1 MIIKE
6 LEVQGFKSFPDR
18 TKIAF
23 HPGITIIVGPNG
35 TGKSNIVDAIL
46 WALGGHRFK
55 SRSEKIEDVI
65 FHGNEN
71 KAPLG
76 LADVN
81 LSLVNDSEKM
91 VINHRL
97 FRSGESEY
105 RLNGKVVRL
114 KDILESLWKKEIAE
128 KEYFTIE
135 QGSIERIL
143 TSKPIEKRQFLEEA
157 AGTAYYKEKKRQA
170 QHKLENTEQN
180 LTRLEDIIDEVSR
193 AKNSLKRQA
202 NAAIKYR
209 KLKEKIRQLT
219 LLHYRKKI
227 DSLEKTKA
235 DVTSHYDKSLS
246 KEKEIIS
253 RIKSEEQKLAA
264 KSQEIWNLEKSLKE
278 RQDNLFTLRSEL
290 NRLDTEL
297 ENGEKRIELFEE
309 KKEKAKL
316 SIEELK
322 EELSSQEKEFTEAEA
337 HLAELRQSFKQ
348 KKQDLEEAD
357 QVNRTAH
364 EKVVNQEK
372 RVESLRKAYLQKIA
386 EHSELRNEGVKIEK
400 EIELILRQEEKL
412 LSQLEEEKNLLQEKE
427 NTISQNQK
435 ALSQATTQVKEKKK
449 SLKETEKTQAQTNLF
464 LEKLQERILELKEK
478 RDRALHQLQVLEK
491 IEEKERDADLSQDI
505 PESLGFLSE
514 MIETDPAYIPLLD
527 VFWKEEAKSLVIPPQ
542 DFLKQLEGKE
552 IKGNFILIPPNKIKD
567 PPQELS
573 RAPEVVGLLKSRL
586 KASPKFKTYLPR
598 LQDAVIVQGLKGAI
612 QLWLRFP
619 SYNYI
624 TLKGDLLLSS
634 GLMKVGQKEEG
645 IFVLN
650 QEMKRLKEE
659 VAFQEKKIQPLAHEL
674 EEKKKEKEKMAEK
687 SNKATLQ
694 LVEAER
700 QVQELE
706 RGNSVEEAEK
716 EKLLNNIL
724 LLDRELEILSEDKQ
738 KIIQRNED
746 FSSEREKLEGKEKS
760 LKKEL
765 QTQEEK
771 LVFDQEKNKQGE
783 KHFFELKANLELLEE
798 KIRNIDHQIE
808 LQGQR
813 KKNAEAKIGALQAEI
828 QECDEENLRIR
839 EMLKDFNEKK
849 KKSERER
856 KEKEAEGLR
865 EEPRLQK
872 LKGEA
877 KKQEEKIQNL
887 KDRHELLKEERVKW
901 EINKA
906 ERERDLVNLDENC
919 WQDLKKTLKEVKE
932 EIPEEEEIDPR
943 IEEKIEELEEKLEKF
958 KAVNLMA
965 EEEYLIQKKR
975 YDFLLQEKNDLRES
989 IDATKKAIKKI
1000 DQESKIQF
1008 LKALAEVNKS
1018 FQDVFSLLFKG
1029 GVAELKLQDPATP
1042 LESGIEITAQP
1053 PGKKLQNMMLLS
1065 GGEKALTSLAFLF
1078 ALFRYRPTPFCIL
1091 DEVDA
1096 ALDDVNLARFLELM
1110 KKIKNQ
1116 TQFIIV
1122 THNYKTMEVA
1132 DYIYGT
1138 TMAEPSVTNLYSIKM
1153 EEKKTE

>member
-6 LEVQGFKSFPDR
+6 LEVQGFKSFPER
-18 TKIAF
+18 TKILF

-35 TGKSNIVDAIL
+35 TGKSNIIDAIL
-46 WALGGHRFK
+46 WVLGGRRFK

-91 VINHRL
+91 VISHRL

-105 RLNGKVVRL
+105 RLNGKVARL
-114 KDILESLWKKEIAE
+114 KDILDSLWKKAIAE

-143 TSKPIEKRQFLEEA
+143 TSKPVEKRQFLEEA
-157 AGTAYYKEKKRQA
+157 AGTAYYKDKKRQT
-170 QHKLENTEQN
+170 QNKLENSEQN
-180 LTRLEDIIDEVSR
+180 LTRLEDIIAEVSR
-193 AKNSLKRQA
+193 EKNSLKRQA

-219 LLHYRKKI
+219 FLHYRKKI

-235 DVTSHYDKSLS
+235 DVASHYHNSLS

-253 RIKSEEQKLAA
+253 RIKSEEQKLTA
-264 KSQEIWNLEKSLKE
+264 KSREIWNLEKFLKE
-278 RQDNLFTLRSEL
+278 RQDNLFTLKSEL
-290 NRLDTEL
+290 NRIDAEL

-316 SIEELK
+316 NIEELK
-322 EELSSQEKEFTEAEA
+322 EELHSLEKEFTAAEA
-337 HLAELRQSFKQ
+337 HQAELRQSFEQ
-348 KKQDLEEAD
+348 KKQDLEKAD
-357 QVNRTAH
+357 QGNRSAR
-364 EKVVNQEK
+364 EKMASQEK
-372 RVESLRKAYLQKIA
+372 KVESLRKAYLQKISD
-386 EHSELRNEGVKIEK
+386 HSELRNEGVKIEK
-400 EIELILRQEEKL
+400 DMELILRQEEKL

-427 NTISQNQK
+427 KAIDQNQK
-435 ALSQATTQVKEKKK
+435 ALSQTTVLVKEKKM
-449 SLKETEKTQAQTNLF
+449 SLEEIEKTQAQIGLS
-464 LEKLQERILELKEK
+464 LEKLQERIFKLKEK
-478 RDRALHQLQVLEK
+478 RDRALHQLQALEK
-491 IEEKERDADLSQDI
+491 IEEKERDTDLSQDI

-514 MIETDPAYIPLLD
+514 MIEADPEHVPLLD

-542 DFLKQLEGKE
+542 DFLKQLEGKK
-552 IKGNFILIPPNKIKD
+552 IKGNFILIPPEKIKD

-573 RAPEVVGLLKSRL
+573 RHLKVVGLLKSRL
-586 KASPKFKTYLPR
+586 KVSPKFKEYLPH
-598 LQDAVIVQGLKGAI
+598 LQDAVIVQDLKGAI

-619 SYNYI
+619 SYNFL

-634 GLMKVGQKEEG
+634 GLLKVGLKEEG
-645 IFVLN
+645 IFVLH
-650 QEMKRLKEE
+650 QEIKKLKKE
-659 VAFQEKKIQPLAHEL
+659 VALGEKKIQPLAREL
-674 EEKKKEKEKMAEK
+674 EEKKNEKERLEGNSKK
-687 SNKATLQ
+687 TTLQ
-694 LVEAER
+694 LAEAER
-700 QVQELE
+700 KAHEME
-706 RGNSVEEAEK
+706 KENSVDEAEK
-716 EKLLNNIL
+716 ERTLNNVS
-724 LLDRELEILSEDKQ
+724 LLDRELEILREDKQ
-738 KIIQRNED
+738 AIIQRSED
-746 FSSEREKLEGKEKS
+746 FSLEQEKSDEQEKS

-765 QTQEEK
+765 QAHEEK
-771 LVFDQEKNKQGE
+771 LVLAQEKNKQGE
-783 KHFFELKANLELLEE
+783 KHFYELKSNLELLGE
-798 KIRNIDHQIE
+798 KTRNLDHQI
-808 LQGQR
+808 QSHSQS

-828 QECDEENLRIR
+828 QECDEENSRIR
-839 EMLKDFNEKK
+839 EMIRDFSEKK

-856 KEKEAEGLR
+856 KEKEAQSLR
-865 EEPRLQK
+865 EEPQLQK
-872 LKGEA
+872 FKGEA
-877 KKQEEKIQNL
+877 KRQEEKIQSL
-887 KDRHELLKEERVKW
+887 KERHELLKEERVKW

-906 ERERDLVNLDENC
+906 ERERDLVNLEENC

-932 EIPEEEEIDPR
+932 EISEEEEIDPQ
-943 IEEKIEELEEKLEKF
+943 IEEKIEELEEKLQKF
-958 KAVNLMA
+958 SAVNLMA

-989 IDATKKAIKKI
+989 IDTAKKAIKKI
-1000 DQESKIQF
+1000 DQESKTQF
-1008 LKALAEVNKS
+1008 LNALAEVNKN

-1029 GVAELKLQDPATP
+1029 GAAELKLQDPTTP
-1042 LESGIEITAQP
+1042 LESGVEIIAQP

-1065 GGEKALTSLAFLF
+1065 GGEKALTSIAFLF

-1116 TQFIIV
+1116 TQFIII

>member
-6 LEVQGFKSFPDR
+6 LEVQGFKSFPER
-18 TKIAF
+18 MKILF

-46 WALGGHRFK
+46 WVLGGRRFK

-91 VINHRL
+91 VISHRL

-114 KDILESLWKKEIAE
+114 KDILDSLWKKAIAE

-143 TSKPIEKRQFLEEA
+143 TSKPVEKRQFLEEA
-157 AGTAYYKEKKRQA
+157 AGTAYYKDKKRQA
-170 QHKLENTEQN
+170 QNKLENSEQN
-180 LTRLEDIIDEVSR
+180 LIRLEDIIAEVSR
-193 AKNSLKRQA
+193 EKNSLKRQA

-219 LLHYRKKI
+219 FLHYRKKI
-227 DSLEKTKA
+227 DGLEKTKA
-235 DVTSHYDKSLS
+235 DVASHYHNILS

-253 RIKSEEQKLAA
+253 RIKSEEQKLTA
-264 KSQEIWNLEKSLKE
+264 KSREIWNLEKSLKE
-278 RQDNLFTLRSEL
+278 RQDNLFTLKSEL
-290 NRLDTEL
+290 NRLDAEL

-316 SIEELK
+316 NIEELK
-322 EELSSQEKEFTEAEA
+322 EELNSREKEFTAAEA
-337 HLAELRQSFKQ
+337 HQAELRQSFEQ
-348 KKQDLEEAD
+348 KKHDLEKAD
-357 QVNRTAH
+357 QGNRSAH
-364 EKVVNQEK
+364 EKMAGQEK
-372 RVESLRKAYLQKIA
+372 RVESLRNAYLQKISA
-386 EHSELRNEGVKIEK
+386 HSELRNEGVKIEK
-400 EIELILRQEEKL
+400 EMELILRQEEKL

-427 NTISQNQK
+427 KTINQNQK
-435 ALSQATTQVKEKKK
+435 ALSQTATLVNEKKK
-449 SLKETEKTQAQTNLF
+449 NLEEIEKTQAQIGLS
-464 LEKLQERILELKEK
+464 LEKLQERIFKLKEK
-478 RDRALHQLQVLEK
+478 RDRALHQLQALEK
-491 IEEKERDADLSQDI
+491 IEEKERDTDLSQDI

-514 MIETDPAYIPLLD
+514 MIEADPEHVPLLD

-542 DFLKQLEGKE
+542 DFLKQLERKK
-552 IKGNFILIPPNKIKD
+552 IKGNFILIPPEKIKD

-573 RAPEVVGLLKSRL
+573 RHLKVVGLLKSRL
-586 KASPKFKTYLPR
+586 KVSPKFKEYLPR
-598 LQDAVIVQGLKGAI
+598 LQDALIVQDLKGAI

-619 SYNYI
+619 SYNFL

-634 GLMKVGQKEEG
+634 GLLKVGLKEEG
-645 IFVLN
+645 IFVLR
-650 QEMKRLKEE
+650 QEIKRLKKE
-659 VAFQEKKIQPLAHEL
+659 VALGEKKIQPLAREL
-674 EEKKKEKEKMAEK
+674 EEKKKEKERLEGNSKK
-687 SNKATLQ
+687 TTLQ
-694 LVEAER
+694 LAEAER
-700 QVQELE
+700 KAQEME
-706 RGNSVEEAEK
+706 KGNSIDEAEK
-716 EKLLNNIL
+716 ERILNNVS
-724 LLDRELEILSEDKQ
+724 LLDRELEILREDKQ
-738 KIIQRNED
+738 AIIQRSED
-746 FSSEREKLEGKEKS
+746 FSLEQEKSDEKEKS

-765 QTQEEK
+765 QAHEEK
-771 LVFDQEKNKQGE
+771 LALAQEKNKQGE
-783 KHFFELKANLELLEE
+783 KHFYELKSNLELLGE
-798 KIRNIDHQIE
+798 KIRNLDHQI
-808 LQGQR
+808 QSHGQS

-839 EMLKDFNEKK
+839 EMIRDFSEKK

-856 KEKEAEGLR
+856 KEKEAESLR

-872 LKGEA
+872 FKGEV
-877 KKQEEKIQNL
+877 KKQEEKIQSL

-906 ERERDLVNLDENC
+906 ERERDLVNLEENC

-932 EIPEEEEIDPR
+932 EISEEEEIDPQ
-943 IEEKIEELEEKLEKF
+943 IEEKIEELEEKLQKF
-958 KAVNLMA
+958 NAVNLMA

-989 IDATKKAIKKI
+989 IDTAKKAIKKI
-1000 DQESKIQF
+1000 DQESKTQF
-1008 LKALAEVNKS
+1008 LKALAEVNKN

-1029 GVAELKLQDPATP
+1029 GVAELRLQDPTTP
-1042 LESGIEITAQP
+1042 LESGVEIIAQP

-1065 GGEKALTSLAFLF
+1065 GGEKALTSIAFLF

-1116 TQFIIV
+1116 TQFIII